1 MTETRPL
8 AVGITPMETRRDV
21 LVHLATRAEEL
32 GYTAFLVGE
41 AWGHDASVVLAEV
54 AMRTTRIRIGTGVL
68 NVWGR
73 SAATIAMLATSLHE
87 LSDGRF
93 LLGLGTGSPQLAE
106 GLHDVTFQAPATRL
120 EATIRQVRRL
130 LDGDRITPSNPAGS
144 RPLRL
149 GVRPPSHIPIAV
161 AALGPNAV
169 AVAEKLADIWFPFLT
184 PASALTPAT
193 RGVNAAT
200 TGRSL
205 PQIWPAIPIAVSH
218 EEAEAR
224 ATASWW
230 IAFYL
235 TSMSPLYARNL
246 RRLGLG
252 AAVDEVL
259 TANPTRGT
267 ANVPDSAQ
275 VLLDE
280 LTIWGDPDRARASLD
295 RWYAA
300 GADMP
305 VIVLPPNRSPDELEH
320 ALKTLSPATF
330 G

>member
-1 MTETRPL
+1 MTATRLL

-21 LVHLATRAEEL
+21 LVRLATQAEAL

-41 AWGHDASVVLAEV
+41 GWGHDASVILAEV
-54 AMRTTRIRIGTGVL
+54 AVRTSRIRIGTGVL

-73 SAATIAMLATSLHE
+73 SAATIAMLTTSLDE

-93 LLGLGTGSPQLAE
+93 LLGLGSGSPQLAE
-106 GLHDVTFQAPATRL
+106 GLHDVTFRAPVARL

-130 LDGDRITPSNPAGS
+130 LDGDRIAPSNPGAS

-169 AVAEKLADIWFPFLT
+169 AVAEELADIWTPFLI
-184 PASALTPAT
+184 PASALAS
-193 RGVNAAT
+193 AARDPN
-200 TGRSL
+200 GRPH
-205 PQIWPAIPIAVSH
+205 PQVWPAIPIAVSPV
-218 EEAEAR
+218 EAQSR

-246 RRLGLG
+246 RRLGFG
-252 AAVDEVL
+252 SAVDEVL
-259 TANPTRGT
+259 AANPARGT
-267 ANVPDSAQ
+267 ANVPESAQ

-295 RWYAA
+295 QWYAA

-305 VIVLPPNRSPDELEH
+305 VIVLPPGRPPDDLEH

>member
-21 LVHLATRAEEL
+21 LVRLATQAEDL
-32 GYTAFLVGE
+32 GYSAFLVGE

-73 SAATIAMLATSLHE
+73 SAATIAMLGTSLDE

-106 GLHDVTFQAPATRL
+106 GLHDVTFQAPVTRL

-130 LDGDRITPSNPAGS
+130 LDGDRITPSNPGGS

-161 AALGPNAV
+161 AALGPDTV

-184 PASALTPAT
+184 PASALTSAT
-193 RGVNAAT
+193 RDVNAAT
-200 TGRSL
+200 TRRSL
-205 PQIWPAIPIAVSH
+205 LQIWPAIPIAVSH
-218 EEAEAR
+218 DEAEAR

-259 TANPTRGT
+259 AANPTRGT
-267 ANVPDSAQ
+267 ANIPESAQ

-280 LTIWGDPDRARASLD
+280 LTIWGDPHRARASLD
-295 RWYAA
+295 QWYAA

-305 VIVLPPNRSPDELEH
+305 VIVLPPNRPLDELEH
-320 ALKTLSPATF
+320 ALKTLSPAT
-330 G
+330 

>member
-1 MTETRPL
+1 VR
-8 AVGITPMETRRDV
+8 
-21 LVHLATRAEEL
+21 LATQAEDL

-41 AWGHDASVVLAEV
+41 AWGHDASVVLAEI

-73 SAATIAMLATSLHE
+73 SAATIAMLATSLDG

-93 LLGLGTGSPQLAE
+93 LLGLGAGSPQLAE
-106 GLHDVTFQAPATRL
+106 GLHDVRFQEPATRL

-130 LDGDRITPSNPAGS
+130 LDGERITPSNPGGS

-149 GVRPPSHIPIAV
+149 GVRSSSHIPIAV
-161 AALGPNAV
+161 AALGPHAV
-169 AVAEKLADIWFPFLT
+169 AVAEKLADIRFPFLI
-184 PASALTPAT
+184 PASAL
-193 RGVNAAT
+193 AAA
-200 TGRSL
+200 GRPL
-205 PQIWPAIPIAVSH
+205 PQVWPAIPIAVSH
-218 EEAEAR
+218 DEEKAR

-259 TANPTRGT
+259 AANPARGT
-267 ANVPDSAQ
+267 ANIPESAQ

-300 GADMP
+300 GADIP
-305 VIVLPPNRSPDELEH
+305 VVVLPPNRPPDELEH
-320 ALKTLSPATF
+320 ALKALSPATL

>member
-21 LVHLATRAEEL
+21 LVRLATQAEDL

-73 SAATIAMLATSLHE
+73 SAATIAMLATSLDE

-93 LLGLGTGSPQLAE
+93 LLGLGTGSAQLAE
-106 GLHDVTFQAPATRL
+106 GLHDVTFEAPATRL

-130 LDGDRITPSNPAGS
+130 LDGDRITPSNPGGS

-149 GVRPPSHIPIAV
+149 GVRPPSRIPIAV
-161 AALGPNAV
+161 AALGPDTV
-169 AVAEKLADIWFPFLT
+169 AVAEELADVWYPFLM
-184 PASALTPAT
+184 PASALASAT
-193 RGVNAAT
+193 RDANA
-200 TGRSL
+200 
-205 PQIWPAIPIAVSH
+205 QIWPAIPIAVSDD
-218 EEAEAR
+218 EAEAR

-235 TSMSPLYARNL
+235 TSMGPLYARNL

-259 TANPTRGT
+259 AANPTRGT
-267 ANVPDSAQ
+267 ANIPESAQ

-280 LTIWGDPDRARASLD
+280 LTIWGNPDRARASLD
-295 RWYAA
+295 QWYAA

-320 ALKTLSPATF
+320 ALKTLSPAT
-330 G
+330 

>member
-21 LVHLATRAEEL
+21 LVRLATQAEDL

-54 AMRTTRIRIGTGVL
+54 AMRTNRIRIGTGVL

-73 SAATIAMLATSLHE
+73 SAATIAMLATSLDE

-106 GLHDVTFQAPATRL
+106 GLHDVTFQAPVTRL

-130 LDGDRITPSNPAGS
+130 LEGDRITPSNPGGS

-161 AALGPNAV
+161 AALGPDTV
-169 AVAEKLADIWFPFLT
+169 AVAEKLADIWYPFLT
-184 PASALTPAT
+184 PASALTSAT
-193 RGVNAAT
+193 RDVNGA
-200 TGRSL
+200 L
-205 PQIWPAIPIAVSH
+205 QQIWPAIPIAVSH
-218 EEAEAR
+218 DEAEAR

-259 TANPTRGT
+259 AANPTRGT
-267 ANVPDSAQ
+267 ANIPESAQ

-295 RWYAA
+295 QWYAA

-320 ALKTLSPATF
+320 TLKTLSPAA
-330 G
+330 